1 MIVNRTVKKIVEQAM
16 DLHHLTP
23 GGLSQV
29 VGCNDKS
36 IYKLLDEQ
44 PCRLNQE
51 QYFNLFSLAGV
62 MKCSMK

>member
-1 MIVNRTVKKIVEQAM
+1 MNVNHAVKKIVEKAM

-23 GGLSQV
+23 CGISQV

-36 IYKLLDEQ
+36 IYKILDEE

-62 MKCSMK
+62 MKCIK